1 MNCIFD
7 NERPIYVQLV
17 EKIRME
23 IISGGFQPGER
34 IPSVRELALA
44 VKVNPNT
51 MQKAL
56 VELES
61 EGLLYTERTNGKFVT
76 NNQEMID
83 MIKKDLAKDKV
94 NLFLDDMKKIGICH
108 EEAIQYLQEIG
119 GHKE

>member
-1 MNCIFD
+1 M
-7 NERPIYVQLV
+7 V

-23 IISGGFQPGER
+23 IISGGLNPGER

-76 NNQEMID
+76 DNQALINKMKE
-83 MIKKDLAKDKV
+83 DLARDKV
-94 NLFLDDMKKIGICH
+94 NLFLEDMKKIGISH